1 MTTIE
6 QIQRQLWD
14 SLMDHE
20 RRVFLQLIQDELPSL
35 TLRELG
41 EILTS
46 PAARS
51 VGALPVSSLLSGTAA
66 QVVTQAPATIT
77 QAPATR
83 SPRRARAS
91 DKPADKPAKSVDSAA
106 PTPSPRLRPVSRA
119 EVPVRDLVEEAA
131 AAAVAAETAAPDL
144 DVRRESS
151 LTNIRSVRS
160 GGSSEET
167 PSVPRRPR
175 PEPAQLEIAPASD
188 RSNVDVVRSAM
199 SRTLA
204 QHNRFDPDTLVMNAL
219 RTTGEWIRAK
229 DLRPRVGLQ
238 PDDLRAVLNRL
249 VKSGAIRREGEG
261 PDTVYQVL
269 TSAAAAP
276 VA

>member
-1 MTTIE
+1 MTTFE

-51 VGALPVSSLLSGTAA
+51 VGTLPVSSLLGGTAA
-66 QVVTQAPATIT
+66 PEVTRSAPAK
-77 QAPATR
+77 
-83 SPRRARAS
+83 SPRRAAGRV
-91 DKPADKPAKSVDSAA
+91 ADKSVDSSPA
-106 PTPSPRLRPVSRA
+106 PRPRLRPVSAPQSPVSAGDLA
-119 EVPVRDLVEEAA
+119 EVQAA
-131 AAAVAAETAAPDL
+131 ADAAARVLEALAPEPRSEPPAANQTPRAA
-144 DVRRESS
+144 
-151 LTNIRSVRS
+151 RS
-160 GGSSEET
+160 EA
-167 PSVPRRPR
+167 PQRRPR
-175 PEPAQLEIAPASD
+175 PEPAQLEIAPVSD

-219 RTTGEWIRAK
+219 RTTSEPIRAK

-249 VKSGAIRREGEG
+249 VKTGAIRRDGEG
-261 PDTVYQVL
+261 PDTVYQVF
-269 TSAAAAP
+269 TASAEAAAP
-276 VA
+276 LA

>member
-1 MTTIE
+1 MTTFE

-20 RRVFLQLIQDELPSL
+20 RRVFLQLIQDELPTL

-51 VGALPVSSLLSGTAA
+51 VGALPVTSLLSNPTA
-66 QVVTQAPATIT
+66 QEVAP
-77 QAPATR
+77 P
-83 SPRRARAS
+83 SVSKVPRRPAARVV
-91 DKPADKPAKSVDSAA
+91 DKSVDSSAA
-106 PTPSPRLRPVSRA
+106 PRPRLRPVSA
-119 EVPVRDLVEEAA
+119 PQSPVSARVLADAEAA
-131 AAAVAAETAAPDL
+131 AADAARAIEAELGARPEAPASNQAPRAVRVEASAA
-144 DVRRESS
+144 
-151 LTNIRSVRS
+151 
-160 GGSSEET
+160 
-167 PSVPRRPR
+167 PRRPR
-175 PEPAQLEIAPASD
+175 PEPAQLEIAPIAD

-219 RTTGEWIRAK
+219 RTTVEPIRAK

-249 VKSGAIRREGEG
+249 VKTGAIRREGEG
-261 PDTVYQVL
+261 PDTVYQVF
-269 TSAAAAP
+269 TVAAASAAAEAAAP
-276 VA
+276 LA

>member
-1 MTTIE
+1 MTTFE

-51 VGALPVSSLLSGTAA
+51 VGTLPVSSLLGGTAA
-66 QVVTQAPATIT
+66 PEVTRPAPAK
-77 QAPATR
+77 
-83 SPRRARAS
+83 SPRRAPGRV
-91 DKPADKPAKSVDSAA
+91 ADKSVDSP
-106 PTPSPRLRPVSRA
+106 PTPRPRLRPVSAPQSPVSDGDLA
-119 EVPVRDLVEEAA
+119 EAEAA
-131 AAAVAAETAAPDL
+131 ADAAARALEAPAPALALEARPEPAAANQTPRASRSEAPQ
-144 DVRRESS
+144 
-151 LTNIRSVRS
+151 
-160 GGSSEET
+160 
-167 PSVPRRPR
+167 RRPR
-175 PEPAQLEIAPASD
+175 PEPAQLEIAPVSD

-219 RTTGEWIRAK
+219 RTTSEPIRAK

-238 PDDLRAVLNRL
+238 PDDLRSVLNRL
-249 VKSGAIRREGEG
+249 VKTGAIRRDGEG
-261 PDTVYQVL
+261 PDTVYQVF
-269 TSAAAAP
+269 TASAEAAAP
-276 VA
+276 LA

>member
-1 MTTIE
+1 
-6 QIQRQLWD
+6 
-14 SLMDHE
+14 MDHE

-51 VGALPVSSLLSGTAA
+51 VGALPVTSLLAGAVQGAA
-66 QVVTQAPATIT
+66 QVVTQAP
-77 QAPATR
+77 PAK
-83 SPRRARAS
+83 SPRRAAARV
-91 DKPADKPAKSVDSAA
+91 ADKADKSVDSAVAA
-106 PTPSPRLRPVSRA
+106 PRPRLRPVSTPRSPIPA
-119 EVPVRDLVEEAA
+119 RDLVEDAA

-144 DVRRESS
+144 DPPRESS
-151 LTNIRSVRS
+151 AANIRSVR
-160 GGSSEET
+160 GEEA
-167 PSVPRRPR
+167 PPAPKRAR
-175 PEPAQLEIAPASD
+175 PEPAQLEIAPTVDA

-219 RTTGEWIRAK
+219 RTSGEWIRAK

-249 VKSGAIRREGEG
+249 VKSGAVRREGEG

-269 TSAAAAP
+269 TAAAAAP
-276 VA
+276 LA

>member
-1 MTTIE
+1 VTTIE

-51 VGALPVSSLLSGTAA
+51 VGALPVSSLLGGTAAA
-66 QVVTQAPATIT
+66 QVVTQAPA
-77 QAPATR
+77 AK

-106 PTPSPRLRPVSRA
+106 ATPSPRLRPVSRA

-167 PSVPRRPR
+167 PPVPRRPR

-219 RTTGEWIRAK
+219 RTTGEWIRAR

>member
-1 MTTIE
+1 MTTFE

-51 VGALPVSSLLSGTAA
+51 VGTLPVSSLLGGTAA
-66 QVVTQAPATIT
+66 PEVTRPAPAK
-77 QAPATR
+77 
-83 SPRRARAS
+83 SPRRVAGRV
-91 DKPADKPAKSVDSAA
+91 ADKSVDS
-106 PTPSPRLRPVSRA
+106 PQEPRPRLRPVSAPQSPVSAGDLA
-119 EVPVRDLVEEAA
+119 EAQAA
-131 AAAVAAETAAPDL
+131 ADAAARALEAPAPALVARPEPAAANQTPR
-144 DVRRESS
+144 VA
-151 LTNIRSVRS
+151 RS
-160 GGSSEET
+160 EA
-167 PSVPRRPR
+167 PQRRPR
-175 PEPAQLEIAPASD
+175 PEPAQLEIAPVSD

-219 RTTGEWIRAK
+219 RTTSEPIRAK

-249 VKSGAIRREGEG
+249 VKAGAIRREGEG
-261 PDTVYQVL
+261 PDTVYQVF
-269 TSAAAAP
+269 TASAEAAAP
-276 VA
+276 LA

>member
-1 MTTIE
+1 MTTFE

-51 VGALPVSSLLSGTAA
+51 VGALPVSSLLGGTAA
-66 QVVTQAPATIT
+66 PEVTRPAE
-77 QAPATR
+77 PAEPAAR
-83 SPRRARAS
+83 GPRRARV
-91 DKPADKPAKSVDSAA
+91 ADRSVDSPAA
-106 PTPSPRLRPVSRA
+106 PRPRLRSVSAPQSPVSPRGLA
-119 EVPVRDLVEEAA
+119 EAQ
-131 AAAVAAETAAPDL
+131 AAAVDAARAIEAPELDARREAPAPDL
-144 DVRRESS
+144 EAPRAA
-151 LTNIRSVRS
+151 RS
-160 GGSSEET
+160 EA
-167 PSVPRRPR
+167 PPAPRRPR
-175 PEPAQLEIAPASD
+175 PEPAQLEIAPVSD

-199 SRTLA
+199 NRTLA

-219 RTTGEWIRAK
+219 RTTSEPIRAK

-249 VKSGAIRREGEG
+249 VKAGAIRREGEG
-261 PDTVYQVL
+261 PDTVYQVF
-269 TSAAAAP
+269 AAAASVSASAETGAP
-276 VA
+276 LA

>member
-1 MTTIE
+1 VTTFE

-14 SLMDHE
+14 TLMDHE

-51 VGALPVSSLLSGTAA
+51 VGALPVTSLLAGAVQGVA
-66 QVVTQAPATIT
+66 QVVTQAP
-77 QAPATR
+77 PAKT
-83 SPRRARAS
+83 PRRAAARAG
-91 DKPADKPAKSVDSAA
+91 DKSVDSAA
-106 PTPSPRLRPVSRA
+106 AAPSPRLRPVPTPRSP
-119 EVPVRDLVEEAA
+119 VPARDLVEDAA

-144 DVRRESS
+144 DARREPSAA
-151 LTNIRSVRS
+151 NIRSVRS
-160 GGSSEET
+160 EEAPPT
-167 PSVPRRPR
+167 PKRVR

-219 RTTGEWIRAK
+219 RSSGEWIRAK

-261 PDTVYQVL
+261 PDTVYQAL
-269 TSAAAAP
+269 TAAAAAAAP
-276 VA
+276 LA

>member
-1 MTTIE
+1 MTTFE

-20 RRVFLQLIQDELPSL
+20 RRVFLQLIQDELPTL

-51 VGALPVSSLLSGTAA
+51 VGALPVSSLLGGTAA
-66 QVVTQAPATIT
+66 PEVTRPAAPA
-77 QAPATR
+77 R
-83 SPRRARAS
+83 SSRRAGGRV
-91 DKPADKPAKSVDSAA
+91 ADKSVDSPA
-106 PTPSPRLRPVSRA
+106 PPRPRLRPVSAPQSPVSAGGLA
-119 EVPVRDLVEEAA
+119 EAE
-131 AAAVAAETAAPDL
+131 AAAVAAARAIEPPEPEARPEPPTANQTPRAARSEAP
-144 DVRRESS
+144 
-151 LTNIRSVRS
+151 
-160 GGSSEET
+160 
-167 PSVPRRPR
+167 PRRPR
-175 PEPAQLEIAPASD
+175 PEPAQLEIAPIAD

-199 SRTLA
+199 NRTLA

-219 RTTGEWIRAK
+219 RTTGEPIRAK

-249 VKSGAIRREGEG
+249 VKAGAIRRDGEG
-261 PDTVYQVL
+261 PDTVYQVF
-269 TSAAAAP
+269 TASAEAAAP
-276 VA
+276 MSQ

>member
-1 MTTIE
+1 MTTFE

-51 VGALPVSSLLSGTAA
+51 VGTLPVSSLLGGTAA
-66 QVVTQAPATIT
+66 PEVTRPAPAK
-77 QAPATR
+77 
-83 SPRRARAS
+83 SSRRAGGRV
-91 DKPADKPAKSVDSAA
+91 ADKSVDSP
-106 PTPSPRLRPVSRA
+106 PTPRPRLRPVSAPQSPVSDGDLA
-119 EVPVRDLVEEAA
+119 EAEAA
-131 AAAVAAETAAPDL
+131 ADAAARALEAPALAARPEPPAANQTP
-144 DVRRESS
+144 RAA
-151 LTNIRSVRS
+151 RS
-160 GGSSEET
+160 EA
-167 PSVPRRPR
+167 PQRRPR
-175 PEPAQLEIAPASD
+175 PEPAQLEIAPVSD

-219 RTTGEWIRAK
+219 RTTSEPIRAK

-249 VKSGAIRREGEG
+249 VKTGAIRRDGEG
-261 PDTVYQVL
+261 PDTVYQVF
-269 TSAAAAP
+269 TASTEAAAP
-276 VA
+276 LA

>member
-66 QVVTQAPATIT
+66 QVVTQAPATK
-77 QAPATR
+77 

-188 RSNVDVVRSAM
+188 RSNFDVVRSAM

-276 VA
+276 LA

>member
-1 MTTIE
+1 MTTFE

-51 VGALPVSSLLSGTAA
+51 VGTLPVSSLLGGTAA
-66 QVVTQAPATIT
+66 PEVTRPAPAK
-77 QAPATR
+77 
-83 SPRRARAS
+83 SPRRAAGRV
-91 DKPADKPAKSVDSAA
+91 ADKSVDSP
-106 PTPSPRLRPVSRA
+106 PTPRPRLRPVSAPQSPVSAGDLA
-119 EVPVRDLVEEAA
+119 EAEAA
-131 AAAVAAETAAPDL
+131 ADAAARALEAPELALRPEPPAANQTPRAA
-144 DVRRESS
+144 
-151 LTNIRSVRS
+151 RSEAS
-160 GGSSEET
+160 Q
-167 PSVPRRPR
+167 RRPR
-175 PEPAQLEIAPASD
+175 PEPAQLEIAPVSD

-219 RTTGEWIRAK
+219 RTTSEPIRAK

-249 VKSGAIRREGEG
+249 VKTGAIRRDGEG
-261 PDTVYQVL
+261 PDTVYQVF
-269 TSAAAAP
+269 TASAEAAAP
-276 VA
+276 LA

>member
-1 MTTIE
+1 VTTFE

-20 RRVFLQLIQDELPSL
+20 RRVFLQLIQDELPTL

-51 VGALPVSSLLSGTAA
+51 VGALPVTSLLSNPTTA
-66 QVVTQAPATIT
+66 QEVAPPAATKG
-77 QAPATR
+77 
-83 SPRRARAS
+83 PRRPAARVV
-91 DKPADKPAKSVDSAA
+91 DKSVDSSAA
-106 PTPSPRLRPVSRA
+106 PRPRLRPVSA
-119 EVPVRDLVEEAA
+119 PQSPVSARVLADAEAA
-131 AAAVAAETAAPDL
+131 AADAARAIEAELDARPEAPASNQAPRAVRVEASAA
-144 DVRRESS
+144 
-151 LTNIRSVRS
+151 
-160 GGSSEET
+160 
-167 PSVPRRPR
+167 PRRPR
-175 PEPAQLEIAPASD
+175 PEPAQLEIAPIAD

-219 RTTGEWIRAK
+219 RTTVEPIRAK
-229 DLRPRVGLQ
+229 DLRPLVGLQ

-249 VKSGAIRREGEG
+249 VKAGAIRREGEG
-261 PDTVYQVL
+261 PDTVYQVF
-269 TSAAAAP
+269 TAVAAGAAAEAAAP
-276 VA
+276 LA